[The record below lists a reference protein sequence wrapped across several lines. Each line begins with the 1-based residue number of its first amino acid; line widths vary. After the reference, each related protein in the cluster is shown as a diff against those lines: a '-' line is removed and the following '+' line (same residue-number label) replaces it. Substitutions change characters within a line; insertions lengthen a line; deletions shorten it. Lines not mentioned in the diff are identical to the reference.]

1 MKPGSWEA
9 HVLSSCYCWSM
20 QLHTASVDMSKF
32 DFVKGKNYT
41 IPFVLLQQGQ
51 RTFVSSGRSSYSD
64 SGLLEVRKTATNL

>member
-9 HVLSSCYCWSM
+9 HVLSL

-41 IPFVLLQQGQ
+41 IPFVLLQQGH
-51 RTFVSSGRSSYSD
+51 
-64 SGLLEVRKTATNL
+64 L